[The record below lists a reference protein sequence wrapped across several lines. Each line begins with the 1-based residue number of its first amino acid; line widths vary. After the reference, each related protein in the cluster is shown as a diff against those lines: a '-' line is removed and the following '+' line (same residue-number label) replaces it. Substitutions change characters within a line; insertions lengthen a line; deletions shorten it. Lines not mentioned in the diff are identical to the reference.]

1 MIASPPRLLAVSLLA
16 LAAASTARAQT
27 PPTEPATVQL
37 QTPPE
42 APPAQ
47 PTPETHP
54 PAIILAPGQPP
65 EEAAPGDASDDDV
78 GGDDS
83 GDDDAGD
90 DDVGDGAD
98 EEAPPHVVMIDEP
111 AAPAIPEVWSPVPT
125 DAEGSSAYGLYLAGK
140 LALMQG
146 QGGAGADYLARAHAL
161 TPEQPRLKAQAFT
174 SALLSGD
181 LDQAALLAPAEGE
194 AAPAMVEG
202 GRLVRVV
209 QQYVHGD
216 ARAANAALAQAPIA
230 SPHARAGLMVASWIA
245 ADAGDWDRALQPPP
259 QGADPLTLAFARL
272 NRAQLLEH
280 RRRNEEAEAELKAL
294 TETPVVG
301 ALFHRPYGEFLER
314 RGRREEAKAA
324 YEAALTGGAADL
336 ALVRALARVR
346 EDGRA
351 PAMMTYREGAA
362 EALTNAAAQAS
373 AERGHEFAAVYL
385 RLALNLND
393 TPAAQVALG
402 QALERAGL
410 DAAARTAYSRVGLE
424 DPMFYAAA
432 RFQLA
437 ASLEEDGRSEDALA
451 ELRRAAEVSPAD
463 PRVALMLAGQLMSMN
478 RNAEALEILNG
489 PLLNRVDQGPR
500 VHFLRGAAYEALDR
514 LPEAEAELWAAVQ
527 GAPNDPDILNYLGY
541 LWVDRDLRVEQGA
554 EMIQRAFAAD
564 PDNGNIQD
572 SVGWAQYRRGLYDQ
586 AVETLEQAIDKE
598 PGNAEIN
605 DHLGDAY
612 WRVGRRREAEWMWK
626 RVLVLDPDAERRAE
640 VERKIEHGLGE
651 ADPVQGM
658 SR

>member
-1 MIASPPRLLAVSLLA
+1 MIASPSRLVAVSLLA
-16 LAAASTARAQT
+16 LAAASTAAAET
-27 PPTEPATVQL
+27 APADPDTVQL
-37 QTPPE
+37 QTSPQ
-42 APPAQ
+42 APPARS
-47 PTPETHP
+47 PEGLP
-54 PAIILAPGQPP
+54 PAIILAPDQSP
-65 EEAAPGDASDDDV
+65 EDAVPGDP
-78 GGDDS
+78 GDE
-83 GDDDAGD
+83 
-90 DDVGDGAD
+90 AD
-98 EEAPPHVVMIDEP
+98 EETPPHIVIVDEP
-111 AAPAIPEVWSPVPT
+111 AAPAIPEVWAPVPT
-125 DAEGSSAYGLYLAGK
+125 GAEGNSAYGLYLAGK

-181 LDQAALLAPAEGE
+181 LDQAAALAPTEGE

-202 GRLVRVV
+202 GRLVRIV

-216 ARAANAALAQAPIA
+216 APAANAALMGAPIA
-230 SPHARAGLMVASWIA
+230 SPHARAGLMVAPWIA
-245 ADAGDWDRALQPPP
+245 ADAGDWDRALQPAPA
-259 QGADPLTLAFARL
+259 GADPLTLAFARL

-280 RRRNEEAEAELKAL
+280 RRRNDESETELKAL

-301 ALFHRPYGEFLER
+301 TLFYRPYGEFLER
-314 RGRREEAKAA
+314 RGRRDEAQTA
-324 YEAALTGGAADL
+324 YEAALAGGAADL

-346 EDGRA
+346 NGGRA

-385 RLALNLND
+385 RLALNLD
-393 TPAAQVALG
+393 ETPAAQVALG

-424 DPMFYAAA
+424 DPMFYGAA
-432 RFQLA
+432 RVQLA
-437 ASLEEDGRSEDALA
+437 ASLEEDGRSDDALT
-451 ELRRAAEVSPAD
+451 ELRRAAEVSPTD
-463 PRVALMLAGQLMSMN
+463 QRVALMLAGQLMAVN
-478 RNAEALEILNG
+478 RNGEALEILNG
-489 PLLNRVDQGPR
+489 PLLNRADQGPR

-514 LPEAEAELWAAVQ
+514 VPEAEAELWAAVQ
-527 GAPNDPDILNYLGY
+527 GAPNEPDMLNYLGY

-564 PDNGNIQD
+564 PENGNIQD
-572 SVGWAQYRRGLYDQ
+572 SVGWAQYRRGLYDE

-612 WRVGRRREAEWMWK
+612 WRVGRRREAEWMWN

-640 VERKIEHGLGE
+640 VERKIEQGLGE

-658 SR
+658 SQ

>member
-1 MIASPPRLLAVSLLA
+1 
-16 LAAASTARAQT
+16 
-27 PPTEPATVQL
+27 
-37 QTPPE
+37 
-42 APPAQ
+42 
-47 PTPETHP
+47 
-54 PAIILAPGQPP
+54 
-65 EEAAPGDASDDDV
+65 
-78 GGDDS
+78 
-83 GDDDAGD
+83 
-90 DDVGDGAD
+90 
-98 EEAPPHVVMIDEP
+98 
-111 AAPAIPEVWSPVPT
+111 VPT
-125 DAEGSSAYGLYLAGK
+125 DAEGNSAYGLYLAGK

-181 LDQAALLAPAEGE
+181 LDQAALLAPTENE

-202 GRLVRVV
+202 GRLVRIV

-216 ARAANAALAQAPIA
+216 ARAANTALTRAPIA
-230 SPHARAGLMVASWIA
+230 SPHARAGLMVAPWIA
-245 ADAGDWDRALQPPP
+245 ADAGDWDRALQPAPA
-259 QGADPLTLAFARL
+259 GADPLTLAFARL

-280 RRRNEEAEAELKAL
+280 RRRNDESEAELKAL

-301 ALFHRPYGEFLER
+301 ALFYRPYGEFLER
-314 RGRREEAKAA
+314 RGRRDEAQTA
-324 YEAALTGGAADL
+324 YEAALSGGAADL

-346 EDGRA
+346 DGGRA

-385 RLALNLND
+385 RLALNLD
-393 TPAAQVALG
+393 ETPAAQVALG

-424 DPMFYAAA
+424 DPMFYGAA
-432 RFQLA
+432 RVQLA
-437 ASLEEDGRSEDALA
+437 ASLEEDGRSDDALA
-451 ELRRAAEVSPAD
+451 ELRRAAEISPTD
-463 PRVALMLAGQLMSMN
+463 QRVALMLAGQLMAVD

-489 PLLNRVDQGPR
+489 PLLNRADQGPR

-514 LPEAEAELWAAVQ
+514 IPEAEAELWAAVQ
-527 GAPNDPDILNYLGY
+527 GAPNEPDMLNYLGY

-564 PDNGNIQD
+564 PENGNIQD
-572 SVGWAQYRRGLYDQ
+572 SVGWAQYRRGLYDE

-612 WRVGRRREAEWMWK
+612 WRVGRRREAEWMWN

-640 VERKIEHGLGE
+640 VERKIEQGLGE

-658 SR
+658 SQ